1 MCPPNLHNNLPTPC
15 SLLSKHICPV
25 KISEIKCQVRYLFSS
40 FFSNLSV
47 GEVVLAEVGAAHDEA
62 IVENINFAVLETH
75 NLVPLGRQQ
84 PRQPASQLRRL
95 VEGEPAPVLALGGRG
110 GRCVVVEAREEAG
123 GRVPVSGDAR
133 AAAPVQQHAHAE
145 AGARGE
151 AGGYSVAQPPLALL
165 HAPVEGGHD
174 DPLPAG
180 GRPGDRA

>member
-1 MCPPNLHNNLPTPC
+1 M
-15 SLLSKHICPV
+15 
-25 KISEIKCQVRYLFSS
+25 
-40 FFSNLSV
+40 
-47 GEVVLAEVGAAHDEA
+47 AEVGAADDEA
-62 IVENINFAVLETH
+62 VVENINFAVLETD

-110 GRCVVVEAREEAG
+110 GRCVVVEAGEEAG
-123 GRVPVSGDAR
+123 GRVPVPGDAR

-151 AGGYSVAQPPLALL
+151 AGGYRVAQPPLALL

-180 GRPGDRA
+180 GRPGDENFKRIFAKIKVSQSPITEKDCKTSNFAKVRIKLYLVTSSW